1 MKNASKIYN
10 GAVYI
15 AKLEARL
22 KPTAVTILI
31 SFVHFRRHLHLY
43 TKDK

>member
-1 MKNASKIYN
+1 MINLSKIYN

-15 AKLEARL
+15 SKLEASL

-31 SFVHFRRHLHLY
+31 LFVHFRRHLHLH